1 MSTVVDFRRTISTA
15 KGNVTRAANSIAN
28 LKDLPHSSL
37 DSNQIKR
44 IRENLNRA
52 EELFSSNHQAI
63 LETTISDSDTSLLQA
78 EEVLAEE
85 FDRTL
90 MKQFGFLQILQDQNN
105 SFHLLQRVETQLE
118 GYEDLEFEDIE
129 SILPRD
135 LPKLELL
142 FEEFVDSMSTPGARE
157 CSELKHHS
165 KDLRRRIA
173 HLQRSLPVP
182 STDLRSSASTTLTT
196 ASSAF

>member
-1 MSTVVDFRRTISTA
+1 MSTVVDFRRKISTA

-28 LKDLPHSSL
+28 LKDLPPSSL

-52 EELFSSNHQAI
+52 EDLFLSNHQAI
-63 LETTISDSDTSLLQA
+63 LETISDSDTSLLQA

-90 MKQFGFLQILQDQNN
+90 MKQFGILQILQDQNN

-196 ASSAF
+196 ASSA